1 MTTNHLLSPLRIGRL
16 TIRNRVF
23 ISPHT
28 TNYIDRDGDP
38 DERAVYYYAERAKG
52 GVGLMA
58 MGAST
63 VTAESARV
71 KGATNAYDP
80 RVVEAWRRIADAVHD
95 HGSRIM
101 VMLSHFGRLGRT
113 PDGRPLVAPSPVIDW
128 NFHHSVP
135 HELERSEIKSLVQ
148 AFATAAVRV
157 REGGMD
163 GIELQGA
170 HGFLIAQFMSPA
182 TNLRRDEYGGGLDNR
197 MRFCLEVVHAV
208 RRAVGTDFLLG
219 IRISGDE
226 LVSNGLTLDESCEI
240 ARRLESTGQ
249 IDFID
254 VSGGTDG
261 DLMSLALHIPSMYVP
276 EGNLVHLAAAVKR
289 TVKLPVFCVGGI
301 RDPEMAEDIIASGQ
315 ADMVGMVRAH
325 IADPHLV
332 NKLQT
337 GRRDDIRQCIGCM
350 QACTEALSNELPI
363 SCVYNPVTGREREWG
378 TLDPAPRSKR
388 VIVIGGGPAGLEA
401 ARIAA
406 ERGHAVTLFEQ
417 TGELGGQLRLAAQL
431 PKRENFYR
439 VIRFLTKQLE
449 KQGVEIRLN
458 QLATL
463 DQVLAMRAE
472 AAVLA
477 TGTTPFIPAELRAT
491 PAIAH
496 VEDIVAGRIVSGRRV
511 LVVDLDGHLRG
522 CGTAD
527 LLASQGKKVW
537 IAGEQI
543 YIGANIDL
551 KTLYPLYKRLQ
562 EQDVTLLPH
571 TRFVGWN
578 DGKPAIADIFT
589 DRRRVMDD
597 IDTVVWAAPGKAESG
612 LEAPLRDAGLEVYA
626 IGDCVAPRRLESA
639 IIEAQRVARIL

>member
-1 MTTNHLLSPLRIGRL
+1 MTNHLLSPLLVGKL

-28 TNYIDRDGDP
+28 TNYIDRDGVP

-80 RVVEAWRRIADAVHD
+80 RVVDAWRRIADAVHA

-135 HELERSEIKSLVQ
+135 HELDHGEIKSLAQ
-148 AFATAAVRV
+148 AFATAAARV
-157 REGGMD
+157 RESGMD

-170 HGFLIAQFMSPA
+170 HGFLIAQFLSPA
-182 TNLRRDEYGGGLDNR
+182 TNLRRDEYGGGLDGR
-197 MRFCLEVVHAV
+197 MRFCLEVVDAV
-208 RRAVGTDFLLG
+208 RRAAGTDFLLG

-226 LVSNGLTLDESCEI
+226 LIPGGLTLDESCEI
-240 ARRLESTGQ
+240 ARRLENTGQ

-276 EGNLVHLAAAVKR
+276 EGNLVHLAAAVKSA
-289 TVKLPVFCVGGI
+289 VKLPVFCVGGI
-301 RDPEMAEDIIASGQ
+301 RDPDMAEDIIASGQ

-332 NKLQT
+332 AKLQT

-378 TLDPAPRSKR
+378 TLDPTLRPRR
-388 VIVIGGGPAGLEA
+388 VVVIGAGPAGLEA
-401 ARIAA
+401 ARVAA
-406 ERGHAVTLFEQ
+406 ERGHHVTLFEE
-417 TGELGGQLRLAAQL
+417 TGELGGRLLLAAQL
-431 PKRENFYR
+431 PKRENFGR

-449 KQGVEIRLN
+449 KRDVEIRLN
-458 QLATL
+458 RSATV
-463 DQVLAMRAE
+463 DDVVSERAE
-472 AAVLA
+472 AVVLA
-477 TGTTPFIPAELRAT
+477 TGTTPFIPGELGGAPNIVHAED
-491 PAIAH
+491 
-496 VEDIVAGRIVSGRRV
+496 VVAGRVGTGRRV

-527 LLASQGKKVW
+527 LLASQGKQVW

-543 YIGANIDL
+543 YIGGNIDL
-551 KTLYPLYKRLQ
+551 KTLYPLYKRLHEQ
-562 EQDVTLLPH
+562 EVVLLPH
-571 TRFVGWN
+571 TRFVGWD
-578 DGKPAIADIFT
+578 DGKPVIADIFT
-589 DRRRVMDD
+589 DRPRVMGD

-612 LEAPLRDAGLEVYA
+612 LAVPLRNAGLEVHA

-639 IIEAQRVARIL
+639 INEAQRVARAL